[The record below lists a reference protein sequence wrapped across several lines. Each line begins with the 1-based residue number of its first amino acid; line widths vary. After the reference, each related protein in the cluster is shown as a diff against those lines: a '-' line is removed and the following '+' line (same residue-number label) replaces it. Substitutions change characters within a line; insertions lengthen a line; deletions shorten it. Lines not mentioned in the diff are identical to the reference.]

1 VEEIPKTREDRYRD
15 AIRKLEGISKGQISI
30 GEEPR
35 PGPSGYS
42 GGPEA
47 DRDSDDR
54 TVDDDSLENY

>member
-1 VEEIPKTREDRYRD
+1 MDDIPKTREDRYRD

-35 PGPSGYS
+35 PDPSGYS